1 MLEQL
6 PSIDHSPLALPPCGF
21 ADSLIPM
28 ITRAFRGPHN
38 LYRRYQ
44 ALLES
49 TATAIGLAV
58 LVTLALLNLS
68 VYPYNWVLV
77 IGVGIAVL
85 GIQWPL
91 AAYIVAV
98 VVMVYPIF
106 TINFYL
112 AVLFLGISALSQR
125 VFVHYMGAAVLILGT
140 PFLAE
145 YHLHWLVPILA
156 GLWWG
161 GASGAWIGALAAV
174 WGKILGGMAG
184 LNIDWLSMAGH
195 APEAQAIVTRFQDAN
210 SLETLLLLVEPFAAT
225 SGVIL
230 YNLLQ
235 VIGWAVAAGFVGSLA
250 GRKWVKYRAP
260 WSILVLTAGG
270 GLIMLG
276 THLGLPYWLSEAVT
290 DTTVATLKDPT
301 GPLFSL
307 IVVIIV
313 GTTVHSLRET
323 LDLPVAPQQSIGS
336 ARHYQPGK
344 QKAAES
350 GPIRLFRRSSRSSD
364 PTRGAESAD
373 FNDFDRPRQP
383 VRVPHYSELPEWEPP
398 RDDPGLIQLEID

>member
-1 MLEQL
+1 
-6 PSIDHSPLALPPCGF
+6 
-21 ADSLIPM
+21 M
-28 ITRAFRGPHN
+28 IARAFRGPHN

-49 TATAIGLAV
+49 TATAVGLAV

-77 IGVGIAVL
+77 IGLGIAVL
-85 GIQWPL
+85 GIRWPL
-91 AAYIVAV
+91 AAYLVAV
-98 VVMVYPIF
+98 AAMVYPIF

-125 VFVHYMGAAVLILGT
+125 VCVHYLGAAVLILAT
-140 PFLAE
+140 PALAE

-161 GASGAWIGALAAV
+161 GASGAWIGALAAT
-174 WGKILGGMAG
+174 WGKVLGGMAG
-184 LNIDWLSMAGH
+184 MNIDWLSMAGQ
-195 APEAQAIVTRFQDAN
+195 APQAGAIVARFQEAN

-276 THLGLPYWLSEAVT
+276 THLGLPYWLNEAVT
-290 DTTVATLKDPT
+290 DNTIAALKDPT

-313 GTTVHSLRET
+313 STTIHSLRET
-323 LDLPVAPQQSIGS
+323 LDLPVAPPQTLSS
-336 ARHYQPGK
+336 ARRYQGEK
-344 QKAAES
+344 QKTAES
-350 GPIRLFRRSSRSSD
+350 GPIRLFRGSARSPNPAGS
-364 PTRGAESAD
+364 AEPAD
-373 FNDFDRPRQP
+373 FTDFDRPRQP

-398 RDDPGLIQLEID
+398 RDDP

>member
-1 MLEQL
+1 
-6 PSIDHSPLALPPCGF
+6 
-21 ADSLIPM
+21 M
-28 ITRAFRGPHN
+28 IARAFRGPHN

-49 TATAIGLAV
+49 TATAAGLAAV
-58 LVTLALLNLS
+58 VTLALLNMA
-68 VYPYNWVLV
+68 VYPVNWVLV
-77 IGVGIAVL
+77 LGTGIAVL
-85 GIQWPL
+85 GIRWPL
-91 AAYIVAV
+91 LAYIVAV
-98 VVMVYPIF
+98 AVLVYPIF
-106 TINFYL
+106 IINFYL

-125 VFVHYMGAAVLILGT
+125 AFVHYMGAAVLILGT
-140 PFLAE
+140 PILAE

-161 GASGAWIGALAAV
+161 GATGAWIGVLAAM

-184 LNIDWLSMAGH
+184 MNIDWLALAGH
-195 APEAQAIVTRFQDAN
+195 APDAEAIVTRFAEAN
-210 SLETLLLLVEPFAAT
+210 SLQTLLLLVEPFAAT

-235 VIGWAVAAGFVGSLA
+235 VIGWAVAAGFVGELA

-270 GLIMLG
+270 GLILLA
-276 THLGLPYWLSEAVT
+276 THLGLPYWLNEAVT
-290 DTTVATLKDPT
+290 EATLAALKDPT

-323 LDLPVAPQQSIGS
+323 LELPVAPQQDFS
-336 ARHYQPGK
+336 AMRRYQPDK
-344 QKAAES
+344 QLSES
-350 GPIRLFRRSSRSSD
+350 GPIKLFRRATRSAS
-364 PTRGAESAD
+364 PESARSAETAD
-373 FNDFDRPRQP
+373 LNAFDRPRRP
-383 VRVPHYSELPEWEPP
+383 VRVPLTSELPEWEPP

>member
-1 MLEQL
+1 
-6 PSIDHSPLALPPCGF
+6 
-21 ADSLIPM
+21 M

-49 TATAIGLAV
+49 TATAVGLAV
-58 LVTLALLNLS
+58 LVVLALLKLS
-68 VYPYNWVLV
+68 VYPTNWVLV

-85 GIQWPL
+85 GIRWPL
-91 AAYIVAV
+91 IAYVVAV
-98 VVMVYPIF
+98 VVMVYPIY
-106 TINFYL
+106 TINLYL
-112 AVLFLGISALSQR
+112 AVLFLGISGLTQR

-140 PFLAE
+140 PMLAE

-161 GASGAWIGALAAV
+161 GTTGAWIAVLAAI

-184 LNIDWLSMAGH
+184 MDIDWLTMAGH
-195 APEAQAIVTRFQDAN
+195 APETQAIVTRFQSAN
-210 SLETLLLLVEPFAAT
+210 SLQTLLLLVEPFAAT

-270 GLIMLG
+270 GLILLA
-276 THLGLPYWLSEAVT
+276 THLGLPYWLNEAVT
-290 DTTVATLKDPT
+290 PATLAALKDPT

-323 LDLPVAPQQSIGS
+323 LDLPVAPQQDFKAIRRQQQGSSIS
-336 ARHYQPGK
+336 
-344 QKAAES
+344 ES
-350 GPIRLFRRSSRSSD
+350 GPIKLFRRATHSTSPDSPRD
-364 PTRGAESAD
+364 AASAD
-373 FNDFDRPRQP
+373 VNTFDRLRRP
-383 VRVPHYSELPEWEPP
+383 VRVPHTSELPEWEPP
-398 RDDPGLIQLEID
+398 RDDSGLIQLEID

>member
-1 MLEQL
+1 
-6 PSIDHSPLALPPCGF
+6 
-21 ADSLIPM
+21 M
-28 ITRAFRGPHN
+28 IARAFRGPHN

-49 TATAIGLAV
+49 TVTAMGLAA

-68 VYPYNWVLV
+68 AYPANWVLV

-85 GIQWPL
+85 GIRWPL
-91 AAYIVAV
+91 LAYIVAV
-98 VVMVYPIF
+98 VVLVYPIY
-106 TINFYL
+106 TINLYL
-112 AVLFLGISALSQR
+112 AVLFLGISVLSQR
-125 VFVHYMGAAVLILGT
+125 VFVHYLGAAVLILGT
-140 PFLAE
+140 PILAE
-145 YHLHWLVPILA
+145 YHLHWLVPVLA

-161 GASGAWIGALAAV
+161 GTTGAWIAILAAM

-184 LNIDWLSMAGH
+184 MNIDWLTMAGH
-195 APEAQAIVTRFQDAN
+195 APEAQAIMTRFESTN
-210 SLETLLLLVEPFAAT
+210 SLQTLLLLVEPFAAT

-260 WSILVLTAGG
+260 WSILILTAGG
-270 GLIMLG
+270 GLILFA
-276 THLGLPYWLSEAVT
+276 THLGLPYWLNEAVT
-290 DTTVATLKDPT
+290 EATLAALKDPT

-323 LDLPVAPQQSIGS
+323 LELPVAPQQNFNAG
-336 ARHYQPGK
+336 RYQQGK
-344 QKAAES
+344 HASES
-350 GPIRLFRRSSRSSD
+350 GPIKLFRRATRSISQN
-364 PTRGAESAD
+364 PTRGVEAAD
-373 FNDFDRPRQP
+373 FNTFDHPRQP
-383 VRVPHYSELPEWEPP
+383 VRVPHTSELPEWEPP

>member
-1 MLEQL
+1 
-6 PSIDHSPLALPPCGF
+6 
-21 ADSLIPM
+21 M
-28 ITRAFRGPHN
+28 IAQAFRGPHN

-68 VYPYNWVLV
+68 VYPHNWVVV

-85 GIQWPL
+85 GIRWPL

-98 VVMVYPIF
+98 VVMIYPIF
-106 TINFYL
+106 IINFYL

-125 VFVHYMGAAVLILGT
+125 VFVHYLGAAVLILGT
-140 PFLAE
+140 PSLAE

-161 GASGAWIGALAAV
+161 GPSGAWIGTLAAM

-184 LNIDWLSMAGH
+184 MNIDWLVMAGQV
-195 APEAQAIVTRFQDAN
+195 PEAQAIIARFHDAN
-210 SLETLLLLVEPFAAT
+210 SLQTLLLLVEPFAAT

-290 DTTVATLKDPT
+290 DSTVAALEDPT

-323 LDLPVAPQQSIGS
+323 LDLPVAPQQPLSS
-336 ARHYQPGK
+336 ARRYQQEK
-344 QKAAES
+344 QKAS
-350 GPIRLFRRSSRSSD
+350 KSSPIKLFRRSARSSD
-364 PTRGAESAD
+364 PAGGIEPAD
-373 FNDFDRPRQP
+373 INDFDRPRQP

-398 RDDPGLIQLEID
+398 KDDPGLIMLEID

>member
-1 MLEQL
+1 
-6 PSIDHSPLALPPCGF
+6 
-21 ADSLIPM
+21 M
-28 ITRAFRGPHN
+28 IARAFRGPHT

-49 TATAIGLAV
+49 TVAATGLAV
-58 LVTLALLNLS
+58 LVVLALLR
-68 VYPYNWVLV
+68 VPIYPDNWVLV
-77 IGVGIAVL
+77 LGIGIAVL
-85 GIQWPL
+85 GIRWPL
-91 AAYIVAV
+91 AAYVVAV
-98 VVMVYPIF
+98 AVMVFPVF

-112 AVLFLGISALSQR
+112 MVLFVGISALSQR
-125 VFVHYMGAAVLILGT
+125 VFVHYLGAAVLILGT
-140 PFLAE
+140 PVLAE

-161 GASGAWIGALAAV
+161 GSRGAWVAVLAAM

-184 LNIDWLSMAGH
+184 MNIDWLTMAGH
-195 APEAQAIVTRFQDAN
+195 APDIQVMETRFHDAN
-210 SLETLLLLVEPFAAT
+210 SLQTLLLLVEPFAAT

-235 VIGWAVAAGFVGSLA
+235 VIGWGVAAGFVGSLA

-270 GLIMLG
+270 GLIMFA
-276 THLGLPYWLSEAVT
+276 THLGLPYWLNEAVT
-290 DTTVATLKDPT
+290 EATLVALSDPT

-323 LDLPVAPQQSIGS
+323 LDLPVAPSQNISS
-336 ARHYQPGK
+336 RRYQPA
-344 QKAAES
+344 QNQAES
-350 GPIRLFRRSSRSSD
+350 GPMRLFRRSFRSTSPDSRG
-364 PTRGAESAD
+364 GAESAD
-373 FNDFDRPRQP
+373 NDFDRLRQP
-383 VRVPHYSELPEWEPP
+383 VRIPHYSELPEWEPP

>member
-1 MLEQL
+1 
-6 PSIDHSPLALPPCGF
+6 
-21 ADSLIPM
+21 M

-49 TATAIGLAV
+49 TATAVGLAA
-58 LVTLALLNLS
+58 LVVLALLNLS
-68 VYPYNWVLV
+68 VYPANWVVV
-77 IGVGIAVL
+77 IGLSIAVL
-85 GIQWPL
+85 GIRWPL
-91 AAYIVAV
+91 IAYIVAV
-98 VVMVYPIF
+98 AVMAYPIY
-106 TINFYL
+106 TINLYL
-112 AVLFLGISALSQR
+112 AVLFLGIAALSQR

-140 PFLAE
+140 PILAE
-145 YHLHWLVPILA
+145 YHLHWLVPVLA

-161 GASGAWIGALAAV
+161 GAAGAWIAVLAAV

-184 LNIDWLSMAGH
+184 MDIDWLTMAGH
-195 APEAQAIVTRFQDAN
+195 APEPQAIMTRFQSAN
-210 SLETLLLLVEPFAAT
+210 SLQTLLLLVEPFAAT

-250 GRKWVKYRAP
+250 GRKWVKYRTP

-270 GLIMLG
+270 GLILLA
-276 THLGLPYWLSEAVT
+276 THLGLPYWLNEAIT
-290 DTTVATLKDPT
+290 PATLAALKDPT

-323 LDLPVAPQQSIGS
+323 LDLPVAPQQDFG
-336 ARHYQPGK
+336 ALRRHQQDSPI
-344 QKAAES
+344 AEA
-350 GPIRLFRRSSRSSD
+350 GPVKLFRRAARSTSLNA
-364 PTRGAESAD
+364 TGGAELVDST
-373 FNDFDRPRQP
+373 FDRPRRP
-383 VRVPHYSELPEWEPP
+383 VRVPHTSELPEWEPP
-398 RDDPGLIQLEID
+398 RDDSGLIQLEID